1 MYPFSRLV
9 ELARHREMTQIKRIA
24 LLRAVNMA
32 LYFVSGKLLAFLCL
46 VAFVLNG
53 GTITAPLVFVTITLF
68 NNARTSLTLY
78 FPNGVAQ
85 GSEALVSI
93 KRLQEFLLLE
103 EKELNLKYIDKY
115 ETSSDGTDVVGVWLD
130 AVTASWALDQ
140 HSEPTLHDISFSVS
154 AGQLIAIVGAVGSGK
169 SSLLLSVLTE
179 MPVLSGNLKV
189 RGKISYASQHIHSQ
203 QSWSFSGT
211 VRENV
216 LFGGVYNEEKYRKV
230 LHVCALQKD
239 LQLFPNG
246 DATVVGERG
255 VSLSGGQKARINLAR
270 ALYREADI
278 YLLDDPLSTVDT
290 AVAKHIYEKCIRGYL
305 RDKTVLLVTHQ
316 LQYIADAQQIVVLRE
331 GRQQAIGTY
340 QELVNLG
347 IDFINTCGEKKEDKC
362 LDTTKVAKNN
372 PKRQVSGTGC
382 EHTAQGDYEL
392 REDNHIVGEKP
403 QINASGGE
411 QQTMGSVTAGVYW
424 LYARSGAGILTLTI
438 IIGANVLTQLL
449 FNGSDYLL
457 SLWTDSEQH
466 LYQHEWVRGL
476 SRRAMIITFGA
487 LMAGLLTVSL
497 IRTALFFSSCMGASV
512 TLHNR
517 LFNSLMRAPI
527 AFIDDRPIG
536 VLLNRF
542 ARDMGLVD
550 DLLPVTAFD
559 ALQIGVQLVG
569 AVAITAWVAPITLAP
584 TAALAVIF
592 HVLRRYYIPSAR
604 AVKRLEASARSP
616 LYSQLSN
623 TMHGLATVRGFGTE
637 TTCAD
642 TFDGLQDRHTGAWFM
657 FLSAIRWFGIA
668 LDVLCWLYVGSVTG
682 YMTAQSDNPSM
693 TASAV
698 GLTVSTAL
706 SLSGVF
712 QWGVRQS
719 AELESQMTSVERVDE
734 YSHVAPEPNLETGL
748 DVRPLPEGWPR
759 EGVIEFRDVT
769 LKYSPSDPP
778 VLKNLNVCINSGE
791 KVGIVGRTG
800 AGKSSL
806 IAALFRL
813 TPPTAGAVLID
824 GVDTGAVSLAD
835 LRGGLSI
842 IPQDP
847 VLFAGTV
854 RLNMDPSGDY
864 GDNRL
869 WEALDAVCLKERV
882 MLMAGALDARVSE
895 GGDNFSVG
903 QRQLLCLA
911 RALLRHNRIL
921 VLDEP
926 TANVD
931 PGTDELIQATIRNRF
946 AACTVLIIAHRLH
959 TIMDSDRVLVLDSG
973 HAVEFDEPYALLA
986 DESGLFSGLVRTT
999 GTGMARKLTEM
1010 AKIAY
1015 NKRHNMDTDVSD
1027 SERPLSYDFEAGIE
1041 TNDECI
1047 T

>member
-1 MYPFSRLV
+1 
-9 ELARHREMTQIKRIA
+9 
-24 LLRAVNMA
+24 
-32 LYFVSGKLLAFLCL
+32 
-46 VAFVLNG
+46 
-53 GTITAPLVFVTITLF
+53 
-68 NNARTSLTLY
+68 
-78 FPNGVAQ
+78 
-85 GSEALVSI
+85 
-93 KRLQEFLLLE
+93 
-103 EKELNLKYIDKY
+103 
-115 ETSSDGTDVVGVWLD
+115 
-130 AVTASWALDQ
+130 
-140 HSEPTLHDISFSVS
+140 
-154 AGQLIAIVGAVGSGK
+154 
-169 SSLLLSVLTE
+169 
-179 MPVLSGNLKV
+179 
-189 RGKISYASQHIHSQ
+189 
-203 QSWSFSGT
+203 SWSFSGT

-278 YLLDDPLSTVDT
+278 YLLDDPLSAVDT

-316 LQYIADAQQIVVLRE
+316 LQYIADAHQIVVLRE

-347 IDFINTCGEKKEDKC
+347 IDFINTCGEKREDNSP
-362 LDTTKVAKNN
+362 DTTQVTKNK
-372 PKRQVSGTGC
+372 PIRRVSGTGSKQ
-382 EHTAQGDYEL
+382 TVQGDHEL

-487 LMAGLLTVSL
+487 LMAGLLAVSL
-497 IRTALFFSSCMGASV
+497 IRTALFFSSCMRASV

-517 LFNSLMRAPI
+517 LLNSLMRAPI

-542 ARDMGLVD
+542 ARDIGLVD

-559 ALQIGVQLVG
+559 ALQIGVQLV
-569 AVAITAWVAPITLAP
+569 APVTLAP

-592 HVLRRYYIPSAR
+592 YCLRRYYIPSAR

-616 LYSQLSN
+616 LYSHLSN
-623 TMHGLATVRGFGTE
+623 TMYGLATVRAFGAE

-642 TFDGLQDRHTGAWFM
+642 MFDGLQDGHTGAWFL

-693 TASAV
+693 TASVV

-734 YSHVAPEPNLETGL
+734 YSHIAPEPNLKTGPE
-748 DVRPLPEGWPR
+748 VRSPPKGWPR
-759 EGVIEFRDVT
+759 EGVIEFRDVS
-769 LKYSPSDPP
+769 LRYSPSDPP
-778 VLKNLNVCINSGE
+778 VLNNLNVRINGGE
-791 KVGIVGRTG
+791 KVDIVGRTG
-800 AGKSSL
+800 VGKSSL
-806 IAALFRL
+806 ITALFRL
-813 TPPTAGAVLID
+813 IPPTGGAVFID
-824 GVDTGAVSLAD
+824 GVDTGAVSLAA

-882 MLMAGALDARVSE
+882 LAMAGALDARVSE

-926 TANVD
+926 KPN
-931 PGTDELIQATIRNRF
+931 QQ
-946 AACTVLIIAHRLH
+946 
-959 TIMDSDRVLVLDSG
+959 
-973 HAVEFDEPYALLA
+973 
-986 DESGLFSGLVRTT
+986 
-999 GTGMARKLTEM
+999 
-1010 AKIAY
+1010 
-1015 NKRHNMDTDVSD
+1015 NK
-1027 SERPLSYDFEAGIE
+1027 FKQ
-1041 TNDECI
+1041 
-1047 T
+1047 